1 MTQVSGEPV
10 WVPAGP
16 GCVNVSP
23 SGTPLAGAHMD
34 GSHLISVGTPVSP
47 WKQFLWTLIVTFGCP
62 KRTQPPYP
70 CSVSEGAERQSRLS
84 VENYK
89 HRVMEKSTSLILINI
104 RTITKVLLKYNGY
117 KIKRSQVTTKKVGL
131 NIKRKP
137 FIVPLAQLWEEFSS
151 LKDMA
156 DLLLVLT
163 FIETTSLRTGKE
175 KFIFICLDIP
185 RRQMAPRDDR
195 WTLETGLLPV
205 DRVLHHQHLALIP
218 RPLLF
223 LQ

>member
-1 MTQVSGEPV
+1 
-10 WVPAGP
+10 
-16 GCVNVSP
+16 
-23 SGTPLAGAHMD
+23 
-34 GSHLISVGTPVSP
+34 
-47 WKQFLWTLIVTFGCP
+47 
-62 KRTQPPYP
+62 
-70 CSVSEGAERQSRLS
+70 
-84 VENYK
+84 
-89 HRVMEKSTSLILINI
+89 
-104 RTITKVLLKYNGY
+104 
-117 KIKRSQVTTKKVGL
+117 
-131 NIKRKP
+131 
-137 FIVPLAQLWEEFSS
+137 
-151 LKDMA
+151 MA

>member
-1 MTQVSGEPV
+1 
-10 WVPAGP
+10 
-16 GCVNVSP
+16 
-23 SGTPLAGAHMD
+23 
-34 GSHLISVGTPVSP
+34 
-47 WKQFLWTLIVTFGCP
+47 
-62 KRTQPPYP
+62 
-70 CSVSEGAERQSRLS
+70 
-84 VENYK
+84 
-89 HRVMEKSTSLILINI
+89 
-104 RTITKVLLKYNGY
+104 
-117 KIKRSQVTTKKVGL
+117 
-131 NIKRKP
+131 
-137 FIVPLAQLWEEFSS
+137 
-151 LKDMA
+151 MA

-175 KFIFICLDIP
+175 KFIFICLDVP